1 MAAIKVVLALKLD
14 ARHGPR
20 KLGAPRQEAKGSP
33 EPIIRGG
40 GAPGAGGS
48 RSRTPD

>member
-33 EPIIRGG
+33 EPVIRGG
-40 GAPGAGGS
+40 GAPGVGGS
-48 RSRTPD
+48 RSHAPD

>member
-14 ARHGPR
+14 ARNGPR

-33 EPIIRGG
+33 EPSTRAG

>member
-40 GAPGAGGS
+40 DAPGAGGS